1 MNASQILVLTKYS
14 DLFVEDQTES
24 KKIHRNLLKQWHP
37 DRNKDP
43 KANDVFVHINKLYD
57 MKNIKIDE
65 QLLDIN
71 GKSYSYYYSVDTSVY
86 EMYYMKD
93 QSMLIKFKAK
103 NDTFKSNFMN
113 NITHLKNYIISSKFK
128 DRYKFITDIVLL
140 ENSGYFK
147 IKMDKE
153 FVPLNLLIKYIYDY
167 KDWKLSAYIIS
178 RMFDF
183 SMLYNVAG
191 LQYIGC
197 DSNFIFVNT
206 EGHVIHDMSSLFFG
220 IEHGQNLIGI
230 TNKQLPA
237 FSTKDIKTKSCST
250 STIIDLI
257 KMIGLEL
264 AGDINKTGNINILD
278 SASVNVNLIK
288 ELNNL
293 DSNTSLIEAYK
304 TWQSESIKRVFTAR
318 SFYKKELTI
327 NDLVKYLE

>member
-206 EGHVIHDMSSLFFG
+206 KGHVIHDMSSLFFG